1 MSPASYLLKSPAQF
15 FKWFT
20 YAPTYRIVPLCLWVV
35 IVRGWWYWYAA
46 TSLWELCSERSWR
59 RYHWIVQYLV
69 PAHLVIAIIY
79 PCLHLHVRCSAQYG
93 IETMNDRIGLVSSI
107 SWGLDDG
114 MSWLVRTM
122 GPSFCYDRLS
132 VVEYRRY
139 PAAPI
144 WCIQQRLG
152 WTDGVESQA
161 MMNMIGFVVR
171 FRHIMFIASICLL
184 KFWADTGVCSVLV
197 CVQLHGLCT
206 RGYLIIFSTI
216 EYLHEWISHRQH
228 PRLE

>member
-1 MSPASYLLKSPAQF
+1 MSPASYLFKSPAQF
-15 FKWFT
+15 LKWTT
-20 YAPTYRIVPLCLWVV
+20 YVQDRASVLCERLMILICCYESWGYAVWTVLKALSVNSTISSTSAPCNRHNISVFAFARSLLSIIWYRDDES
-35 IVRGWWYWYAA
+35 
-46 TSLWELCSERSWR
+46 TELAS
-59 RYHWIVQYLV
+59 
-69 PAHLVIAIIY
+69 
-79 PCLHLHVRCSAQYG
+79 
-93 IETMNDRIGLVSSI
+93 SSI

-152 WTDGVESQA
+152 WTDDGVESQA

-216 EYLHEWISHRQH
+216 EYLHEWISPRQH